1 MNKVKFLFVA
11 FIAAMLLSCNKDESA
26 SLTLERTSLYFTS
39 WEDSTSQSIS
49 YVASNAKS
57 VGIGSISE
65 GWTATINEH
74 SRTIT
79 VCPIVVTN
87 KDGIINGELA
97 KEGSMVVN
105 AKNKEGEAKSYYVNL
120 YIADS
125 QRIDTAGNANCY
137 VVCKP
142 STNYMF
148 NASVRPDGEPL
159 ATASVK
165 LLWQSN
171 PDIVK
176 HVELI
181 NGNAM
186 FYVVASEED
195 SERLENTNAVIA
207 ACNKSGDVIWSWHIW
222 ITNENPLTA
231 YDLYANGKTFM
242 RNNLGA
248 FTNSDGLSDEQMILD
263 SHGMY
268 YQWGRKD
275 PFSRPYF
282 HDAAGAEIEDMFD
295 ASGVYI
301 AEELVETASNIGTL
315 KYTTKY
321 PMRFI
326 TNASCIEEG
335 GDRIGDWLVK
345 ADPTL
350 WNNNGVKS
358 LYDPCPH
365 GWRVPTADEFAV
377 LTLSDSE
384 DAMDHSVA
392 RKRFGWHLSDGN
404 GEYFYPACGRRR
416 YTDGKIENMS
426 YKEGVY
432 PAQPEPWEGYY
443 WTSTTTADG
452 KAICLYFDLTTP
464 SRAVNNKFDIAHS
477 ACKANGLQVRCV
489 KVE

>member
-11 FIAAMLLSCNKDESA
+11 LVATMLLSCNKDESA
-26 SLTLERTSLYFTS
+26 SLTLERTSLYFSS
-39 WEDSTSQSIS
+39 WEDSSAQTIS

-57 VGIGSISE
+57 VGVGSISE
-65 GWTATINEH
+65 GWTAVVNEA

-79 VCPIVVTN
+79 VWPVVVTN
-87 KDGIINGELA
+87 KDGVINEDLL

-105 AKNKEGEAKSYYVNL
+105 ALNKEGTAKSYYVNL
-120 YIADS
+120 YIAESED
-125 QRIDTAGNANCY
+125 IDTAGKANCY
-137 VVCKP
+137 VICKP
-142 STNYMF
+142 SLNYTF
-148 NASVRPDGEPL
+148 DASVRPDGEPL
-159 ATASVK
+159 ATVNVE

-171 PDIVK
+171 PDVVK
-176 HVELI
+176 HVEFVD
-181 NGNAM
+181 GKAM
-186 FYVVASEED
+186 FYIAPSYD
-195 SERLENTNAVIA
+195 DAERVENTNAVIA
-207 ACNKSGDVIWSWHIW
+207 AYNHSGEVIWSWHLW

-231 YDLYANGKTFM
+231 TDRYSNGKTFM

-248 FTNSDGLSDEQMILD
+248 FTNSNGESNEQKILD
-263 SHGMY
+263 SHGLY

-282 HDAAGAEIEDMFD
+282 HDAAGAEIEDKYNE
-295 ASGVYI
+295 SGTYI
-301 AEELVETASNIGTL
+301 AEEMVEIYTNVGTL
-315 KYTTKY
+315 DYITKY

-335 GDRIGDWLVK
+335 GDRIGDWLIT
-345 ADPTL
+345 ASPTL
-350 WNNNGVKS
+350 WNNDGAKS

-365 GWRVPTADEFAV
+365 GWRVPTAEEFAV

-384 DAMDHSVA
+384 DAMDHSTA
-392 RKRFGWHLSDGN
+392 RKRFGWHLSDGSN
-404 GEYFYPACGRRR
+404 NYFYPACGRRR

-443 WTSTTTADG
+443 WTSTTTNDG
-452 KAICLYFDLTTP
+452 KAVSLYFDLTTP
-464 SRAVNNKFDIAHS
+464 SRAVNNKFDIAHP

-489 KVE
+489 KE